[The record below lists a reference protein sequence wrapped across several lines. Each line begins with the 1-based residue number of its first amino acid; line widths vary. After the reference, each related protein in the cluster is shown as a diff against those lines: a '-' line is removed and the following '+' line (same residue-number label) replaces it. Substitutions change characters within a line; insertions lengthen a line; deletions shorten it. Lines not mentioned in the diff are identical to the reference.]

1 MIIQKGLGEL
11 KAASGK
17 SSVDLTEGSIVKSII
32 LFALPLL
39 LGQIF
44 QNLYNSV
51 DSIVVG
57 RAVGVTALAAVTSC
71 ADISNLLIGFFTG
84 LSVGAGV
91 AFSRFFGA
99 KDFERLHRS
108 IHTAILFSIM
118 VGVAMVIIG
127 ITLSPFLLHMVDCPD
142 EVYSEALTYLR
153 IYFIGVMFTAIYNV
167 QSGVLRAVG
176 DSRTPLSFLIIASV
190 TNIILDII
198 FVVILKMGVAGV
210 AIATIL
216 AQGESVVLVTIK
228 MLRTSD
234 VYKLVPGDL
243 KIDGGLLK
251 EILRLGIPAAIQS
264 CLITFSNLFVQRYVN
279 GFGTAAMAG
288 TGAAKKID
296 NYISQLTVALAQSLT
311 TYISQCI
318 GAGKTDRAF
327 RSIRYAILINFGTIA
342 VVSVPLYIFAGEV
355 STLFTSDPEALRH
368 SVLMIRTLIP
378 LYVLQSF
385 HQIFS
390 NSVRGFG
397 KSLVT
402 MITSV
407 AGLIAMRQIFLA
419 IAMIIDHNIR
429 LVYLGWP
436 VGWFFSALFAF
447 IYFMFAI
454 ALPYHRQ
461 KKEAAVR

>member
-1 MIIQKGLGEL
+1 MVRLRS
-11 KAASGK
+11 SGK

-44 QNLYNSV
+44 QNLYNSI

-71 ADISNLLIGFFTG
+71 ADITNLLVGFFTG

-99 KDFERLHRS
+99 KDYERLHKS
-108 IHTAILFSIM
+108 IHTAITFSII
-118 VGVAMVIIG
+118 VGVSMVIVG
-127 ITLSPFLLHMVDCPD
+127 IILAPFLLHMVDCPGD
-142 EVYSEALTYLR
+142 VYPEALTYLR

-176 DSRTPLSFLIIASV
+176 DSKTPLYYLMIASA
-190 TNIILDII
+190 TNIILDIL
-198 FVVILKMGVAGV
+198 FVVVLNMGVAGV
-210 AIATIL
+210 AIATII
-216 AQGESVVLVTIK
+216 AQGESVLLVTLK
-228 MLRTSD
+228 MLRAKD

-243 KIDGGLLK
+243 KIEGPLLA
-251 EILRLGIPAAIQS
+251 EILKLGIPAAIQS

-279 GFGTAAMAG
+279 GFGTVAMAG

-318 GAGKTDRAF
+318 GAGKKERAF
-327 RSIRYAILINFGTIA
+327 RSIRYALCINFVTVA
-342 VVSVPLYIFAGEV
+342 VVAIPLYIFSRDVA
-355 STLFTSDPEALRH
+355 SLFTSDQESLNYA
-368 SVLMIRTLIP
+368 VLMMHTLIP
-378 LYVLQSF
+378 FYIIQSF
-385 HQIFS
+385 HQMFS

-397 KSLVT
+397 KSMVT
-402 MITSV
+402 MITSIS
-407 AGLIAMRQIFLA
+407 GLIVMRQIYLA
-419 IAMIIDHNIR
+419 IAMHISHDIK

-436 VGWFFSALFAF
+436 LGWFFSALFAF
-447 IYFMFAI
+447 TYFMFAI
-454 ALPYHRQ
+454 YLPYRRSKNEDQ
-461 KKEAAVR
+461 GRS

>member
-1 MIIQKGLGEL
+1 LRSS
-11 KAASGK
+11 SGK

-71 ADISNLLIGFFTG
+71 ADISNILIGFFTG

-99 KDFERLHRS
+99 KDYDRLHRS
-108 IHTAILFSIM
+108 VHTAILFSII
-118 VGVAMVIIG
+118 VGVGMVIIG
-127 ITLSPFLLHMVDCPD
+127 IVLAPFLLHMVDCPA
-142 EVYSEALTYLR
+142 EVYPEALTYLR

-176 DSRTPLSFLIIASV
+176 DSRTPLYYLIIASV
-190 TNIILDII
+190 TNIILDIL
-198 FVVILKMGVAGV
+198 FVVVLHMGVAGV
-210 AIATIL
+210 ATATIL
-216 AQGESVVLVTIK
+216 AQGESVLLVTIK
-228 MLRTSD
+228 MLRTKD
-234 VYKLVPGDL
+234 VYKLVPRDL
-243 KIDGGLLK
+243 KIEGPLLVD
-251 EILRLGIPAAIQS
+251 ILRLGIPAAIQS

-311 TYISQCI
+311 TYISQCV
-318 GAGKTDRAF
+318 GAWKKQRAF
-327 RSIRYAILINFGTIA
+327 KSIRYALCINFVTVA
-342 VVSVPLYIFAGEV
+342 VVSVPLYIFAGDV
-355 STLFTSDPEALRH
+355 ASLFTSDAESLRYA
-368 SVLMIRTLIP
+368 VLMIHTLIP
-378 LYVLQSF
+378 FYIIQSF
-385 HQIFS
+385 HQMFS

-397 KSLVT
+397 KSMVT
-402 MITSV
+402 MITSI

-419 IAMIIDHNIR
+419 IAMHISHDIK

-454 ALPYHRQ
+454 YRPYRRSLSESQ
-461 KKEAAVR
+461 EIS

>member
-1 MIIQKGLGEL
+1 MRSS
-11 KAASGK
+11 SGK

-71 ADISNLLIGFFTG
+71 ADISNILIGFFTG

-99 KDFERLHRS
+99 KDYDRLHRS
-108 IHTAILFSIM
+108 VHTAILFSII
-118 VGVAMVIIG
+118 VGVGMVIIG
-127 ITLSPFLLHMVDCPD
+127 IVLAPFLLHMVDCPA
-142 EVYSEALTYLR
+142 EVYPEALTYLR

-176 DSRTPLSFLIIASV
+176 DSRTPLYYLIIASV
-190 TNIILDII
+190 TNIILDIL
-198 FVVILKMGVAGV
+198 FVVVLHMGVAGV
-210 AIATIL
+210 ATATIL
-216 AQGESVVLVTIK
+216 AQGESVLLVTIK
-228 MLRTSD
+228 MLRTKD
-234 VYKLVPGDL
+234 VYKLVPRDL
-243 KIDGGLLK
+243 KIEGPLLVD
-251 EILRLGIPAAIQS
+251 ILRLGIPAAIQS

-311 TYISQCI
+311 TYISQCV
-318 GAGKTDRAF
+318 GAWKKQRAF
-327 RSIRYAILINFGTIA
+327 KSIRYALCINFVTVA
-342 VVSVPLYIFAGEV
+342 VVSVPLYIFAGDV
-355 STLFTSDPEALRH
+355 ASLFTSDAESLRYA
-368 SVLMIRTLIP
+368 VLMIHTLIP
-378 LYVLQSF
+378 FYIIQSF
-385 HQIFS
+385 HQMFS

-397 KSLVT
+397 KSMVT
-402 MITSV
+402 MITSI

-419 IAMIIDHNIR
+419 IAMHISHDIK

-454 ALPYHRQ
+454 YRPYRRSLSESQ
-461 KKEAAVR
+461 EIS